1 MKANTKHNNT
11 MEIRNPKYLNQKGIA
26 LVLVLLIALI
36 SLALMSAMIYFV
48 TQGAK
53 TSGYYKQ
60 YGSARDAGIGGTD
73 IMTALLEKRGE
84 LQIPGIPDPTTL
96 ADCISFPQ
104 RCDCG
109 DPDLIGDNTFSDGS
123 PLTGKSIC
131 LCAKLCDPTVSW
143 PAACPIGDPLD
154 ARDNFDFQCTFQGTG
169 GADYEVSAKII
180 DSVIGASDTS
190 GEALGG
196 TGVIASNS
204 GLIPSPPAPYL
215 YRFEVDSVDQ
225 RRVNATTAERSRY
238 SVLYAF

>member
-1 MKANTKHNNT
+1 MKANTRHNNT

-36 SLALMSAMIYFV
+36 SLALMSALIYFV

-53 TSGYYKQ
+53 TSGYYKR
-60 YGSARDAGIGGTD
+60 YGSARDAGIGGSD
-73 IMTALLEKRGE
+73 IMIALLQKRGE
-84 LQIPGIPDPTTL
+84 LQIPGIPDSTM
-96 ADCISFPQ
+96 ADCIDFTK

-109 DPDLIGDNTFSDGS
+109 DPDLTGDNTFSDGT

-143 PAACPIGDPLD
+143 SATCPIGDSLD
-154 ARDNFDFQCTFQGTG
+154 ARDNFDFQCTFPGTG
-169 GADYEVSAKII
+169 GTDYQVSAKII
-180 DSVIGASDTS
+180 DSVIGASDIS
-190 GEALGG
+190 GESLGG

-215 YRFEVDSVDQ
+215 FRFEVDSVDQ
-225 RRVNATTAERSRY
+225 RRANVGTTERSRY
-238 SVLYAF
+238 SVLFAF